1 MIVLPFK
8 PSEPDQ
14 QFTVQ
19 LGESQYTFRALW
31 NERATLWHMDVYEID
46 GTPIMRSIAIVLGT
60 FLGRTSTHALFRS
73 GSFVAVDLTRTQTD
87 AGLDDI
93 GTAAS
98 GGRVEVRYF
107 SNDEVLAQLASTGFV
122 S

>member
-8 PSEPDQ
+8 PSQPDQ
-14 QFTVQ
+14 EFSVQ
-19 LGESQYTFRALW
+19 IGDSQYWFRALW
-31 NERATLWHMDVYEID
+31 NDRWRLWHMDVLELD
-46 GTPIMRSIAIVLGT
+46 RAPIRKSIAIVLGT

-73 GSFVAVDLTRTQTD
+73 GSFVAVDLTRSQTD
-87 AGLDDI
+87 PGLDDL
-93 GTAAS
+93 GTAAA

-107 SNDEVLAQLASTGFV
+107 TNDEVLAQLASTGFV